1 MVDTNGIQKRLQID
15 NTGVDTLTYNITT
28 NRLTVSNLTTRV
40 RQITIGAG
48 QFGHGNVTT
57 DYTNLVCGFNSSQ
70 IAFNANGC
78 NTIYGST
85 IGTLMNVA
93 SQNNTLIGNNAG
105 NQLTT
110 GNNNTLVGKSAGDN
124 IQGGNDNTLIGVI
137 AGDLLAGGGSNT
149 AVGVGALDVCIS
161 GSNNVAIGKDAG
173 NTVTGSNNI
182 CIGQNAQVP
191 TAANSNQIAIGT
203 ASDTIY
209 IRGGFNWRVGTQI
222 TSSTT
227 LVSTVLAQFYTVAM
241 TAAGQTIT
249 LPNPANG
256 EYLGARITF
265 KRKTNTTVFTLTS
278 TGGAGFVPIGS
289 ITLSA
294 SPHSV
299 AAGVYQVD
307 LVCDGTNWCIIG
319 QA

>member
-1 MVDTNGIQKRLQID
+1 
-15 NTGVDTLTYNITT
+15 
-28 NRLTVSNLTTRV
+28 
-40 RQITIGAG
+40 
-48 QFGHGNVTT
+48 
-57 DYTNLVCGFNSSQ
+57 
-70 IAFNANGC
+70 
-78 NTIYGST
+78 
-85 IGTLMNVA
+85 
-93 SQNNTLIGNNAG
+93 
-105 NQLTT
+105 
-110 GNNNTLVGKSAGDN
+110 
-124 IQGGNDNTLIGVI
+124 
-137 AGDLLAGGGSNT
+137 
-149 AVGVGALDVCIS
+149 
-161 GSNNVAIGKDAG
+161 
-173 NTVTGSNNI
+173 
-182 CIGQNAQVP
+182 
-191 TAANSNQIAIGT
+191 
-203 ASDTIY
+203 
-209 IRGGFNWRVGTQI
+209 
-222 TSSTT
+222 
-227 LVSTVLAQFYTVAM
+227 M